1 MSQDQDHRA
10 KLAKLAD
17 ALMQDIIAAPDE
29 DILAEVD
36 RAGIERARA
45 LLIEVKADMSRR
57 QLAKAKTEIGTW
69 RSATSRD
76 SSESDG
82 ASVREQ
88 FEKLRRGDP
97 QFNRKITL
105 AARNGM
111 PPTDNDM
118 QGLVEDWADLR
129 RLDDEEGP
137 E

>member
-10 KLAKLAD
+10 KLARLAD

-36 RAGIERARA
+36 RGAIERARA
-45 LLIEVKADMSRR
+45 LLIEVRADMLRQ
-57 QLAKAKTEIGTW
+57 QLAKAKTEFSTW
-69 RSATSRD
+69 SSATSHE
-76 SSESDG
+76 SSKSDG
-82 ASVREQ
+82 AYVREQ
-88 FEKLRRGDP
+88 FDKLRRGDS

-105 AARNGM
+105 AARNGT

-118 QGLVEDWADLR
+118 QGLVEDWADLQ
-129 RLDDEEGP
+129 RLDDEDGP